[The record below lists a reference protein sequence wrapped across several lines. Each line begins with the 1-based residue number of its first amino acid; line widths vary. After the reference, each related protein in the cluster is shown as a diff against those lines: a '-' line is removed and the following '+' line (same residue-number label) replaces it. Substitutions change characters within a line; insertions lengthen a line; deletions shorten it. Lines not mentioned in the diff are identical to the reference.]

1 VEIKV
6 TRHGDVPVFR
16 LKGRLSVV
24 GADDL
29 EKQIVQAIDAGAKR
43 LLFVLDDLEYISSAG
58 LRVFYVGIKK
68 LNNDG
73 SCFWFCGLKP
83 AVRSIFDVVGLTP
96 SVRVYATEQEALSQ
110 IGVASK

>member
-1 VEIKV
+1 MEISV

-29 EKQIVQAIDAGAKR
+29 EKQIVQSIDAGATR
-43 LLFVLDDLEYISSAG
+43 LLFVLDDLDYISSAG

-73 SCFWFCGLKP
+73 SKFWFCGFKP

-96 SVRVYATEQEALSQ
+96 SVRIFGTEQEALGQ
-110 IGVASK
+110 LAAAS

>member
-1 VEIKV
+1 MEIKV
-6 TRHGDVPVFR
+6 TKQGDVPVFR

-29 EKQIVQAIDAGAKR
+29 EKQIVQSIDAGAKR
-43 LLFVLDDLEYISSAG
+43 LMFVLDDLEYISSAG

-73 SCFWFCGLKP
+73 SRFCFCGFKP

-96 SVRVYATEQEALSQ
+96 SVRIFATEQDALAQLEA
-110 IGVASK
+110 AS